1 MEHDRALHGSRAVP
15 TMRSTLYNG
24 ATVGRGQGKSTVYQ
38 RASIL
43 LAQVAWESGVAGGW
57 KLEPKGNVTV
67 QVRATADSDVQVAAR
82 LAYH

>member
-15 TMRSTLYNG
+15 TTRSTLYNG
-24 ATVGRGQGKSTVYQ
+24 ATVDRSQGKNTVYQ

-57 KLEPKGNVTV
+57 KLEAKGNVTV